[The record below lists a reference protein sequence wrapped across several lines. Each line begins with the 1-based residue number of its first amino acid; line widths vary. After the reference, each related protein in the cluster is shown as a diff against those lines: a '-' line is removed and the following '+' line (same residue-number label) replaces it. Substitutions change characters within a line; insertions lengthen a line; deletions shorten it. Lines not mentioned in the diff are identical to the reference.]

1 MFKNKNES
9 NRISTLKNLL
19 KLDDQEF
26 LDKTLELNMTYD
38 DEDMEIMTKRF
49 EVAEDIKSYKDQYDK
64 M

>member
-9 NRISTLKNLL
+9 NRISTLKSLL

>member
-1 MFKNKNES
+1 MFKNKNEN
-9 NRISTLKNLL
+9 NRISTLKSLL